1 MRNFRK
7 DAQQVPQLSLLKS
20 PAAIQAAMD
29 EFSHLGRL
37 AFLKR
42 YGFGKSRDYM
52 VRNPRTGELCDSK
65 AIVGVAYGKQFFD
78 QEALRAEAFSGGE
91 MTVVPLLRTLGFE
104 VQRVGEDWTED
115 EVQSTVVDY
124 FEMLR
129 LEASGVAYNK
139 SGHNE
144 MLRKRLRGRS
154 KSSVEL
160 KHQNISAVLAGM
172 GLPFIQGY
180 KPRGNS
186 QLLLRK
192 AVQDYVLRPSASVG
206 QLIDELDEVRSPAER
221 SYSAVLV
228 ESPAM
233 EERQKLA
240 VPKPLR
246 HRLPRKLDYAA
257 RDESNRKLGR
267 SGEEW
272 VIGYEQHRLT
282 EMGHPELFQKLE
294 WISDTQ
300 GDGAGYDILSFES
313 DAQHRYIE
321 VKATNG
327 GIASSFIVSQNELEF
342 SAEAGSQFYLYRVFQ
357 LSGEPKLFILRGE
370 LSNQLY
376 LKPLD
381 YRASFREHFR

>member
-1 MRNFRK
+1 M
-7 DAQQVPQLSLLKS
+7 PQLSLLKS
-20 PAAIQAAMD
+20 PAAVQAAMD
-29 EFSHLGRL
+29 EFSHLGRV

-52 VRNPRTGELCDSK
+52 VRNPRTGEPCDSK
-65 AIVGVAYGKQFFD
+65 AIVGVAFGKQFPN
-78 QEALRAEAFSGGE
+78 QGVLRAEDFSGGE
-91 MTVVPLLRTLGFE
+91 MTVVPLLQALGFD
-104 VQRVGEDWTED
+104 VIRIGEDWTEN
-115 EVQSTVVDY
+115 EVQATVADY

-129 LEASGVAYNK
+129 LEADGLAFNK
-139 SGHNE
+139 SEHNE
-144 MLRKRLRGRS
+144 LLRKQLRGRS
-154 KSSVEL
+154 KASVEL

-192 AVQDYVLRPSASVG
+192 AVQDYVRRHSADVG
-206 QLIDELDEVRSPAER
+206 KIVDGLEEVKTPAQR

-228 ESPAM
+228 EAPVM
-233 EERQKLA
+233 EERRKLVA
-240 VPKPLR
+240 PTR
-246 HRLPRKLDYAA
+246 NRQRLPRKLDYAA
-257 RDESNRKLGR
+257 RDEANRKLGR
-267 SGEEW
+267 LGEDW

-313 DAQHRYIE
+313 DVHHRYIE

-327 GIASSFIVSQNELEF
+327 GISSPFIVSHESPL
-342 SAEAGSQFYLYRVFQ
+342 VF
-357 LSGEPKLFILRGE
+357 
-370 LSNQLY
+370 
-376 LKPLD
+376 
-381 YRASFREHFR
+381 

>member
-1 MRNFRK
+1 M
-7 DAQQVPQLSLLKS
+7 PQLSLLKS
-20 PAAIQAAMD
+20 PAAVQAAMD
-29 EFSHLGRL
+29 EFSRLGRV

-52 VRNPRTGELCDSK
+52 VRNPRTGEPCDSK
-65 AIVGVAYGKQFFD
+65 AIVGVAFGKQFPN
-78 QEALRAEAFSGGE
+78 QGVLRAEDFSGGE
-91 MTVVPLLRTLGFE
+91 MTVVPLLQALGFD
-104 VQRVGEDWTED
+104 VIRIGEDWTEN
-115 EVQSTVVDY
+115 EVQATVADY

-129 LEASGVAYNK
+129 LEADGVAFNK

-144 MLRKRLRGRS
+144 LLRKQLKGRS
-154 KSSVEL
+154 KASVEL

-192 AVQDYVLRPSASVG
+192 TVQDYVLRHSEDVG
-206 QLIDELDEVRSPAER
+206 KIVDVLEEVKSPAQK

-228 ESPAM
+228 ESPVM
-233 EERQKLA
+233 EERQTLA
-240 VPKPLR
+240 APTHIR
-246 HRLPRKLDYAA
+246 QRLPRKLDYAA
-257 RDESNRKLGR
+257 RDEANRKLGR
-267 SGEEW
+267 LGEGW

-313 DAQHRYIE
+313 DVLHRYIE

-327 GIASSFIVSQNELEF
+327 GIASSFIVSHNEIEF
-342 SAEAGSQFYLYRVFQ
+342 SQEAGDQYYLYRVFQ
-357 LSGEPKLFILRGE
+357 LRDDPKLFILRGA

-381 YRASFREHFR
+381 FRASFREHFR